1 MRKSNIR
8 ELENLQNA
16 FAMATFPMIEING
29 TITIPEPKFLQIS
42 TKVSVRFSTLIEKD
56 GGAIVGRPASIWPV
70 RAKGTSPWFSNM
82 YDATAHKITT
92 RAFLPVPTNQINFL
106 KIPFETLMSLSFWN
120 KRKIQKKK
128 KKNNVRTSFFSLS
141 FLSFFSFLT
150 YSRRIRTSFAE
161 R

>member
-29 TITIPEPKFLQIS
+29 TITIPESKFLQIS

-128 KKNNVRTSFFSLS
+128 KKITYVRLFSRSVFYPFFP
-141 FLSFFSFLT
+141 FL
-150 YSRRIRTSFAE
+150 RIHGA
-161 R
+161 

>member
-1 MRKSNIR
+1 
-8 ELENLQNA
+8 
-16 FAMATFPMIEING
+16 MATFPMIEING
-29 TITIPEPKFLQIS
+29 TITIPEPKFLHIS
-42 TKVSVRFSTLIEKD
+42 TKVSVRFPTVIEKD
-56 GGAIVGRPASIWPV
+56 GGAIVGRPASILPV
-70 RAKGTSPWFSNM
+70 RAKGTSPWFSNT

-106 KIPFETLMSLSFWN
+106 KIPFETLISLSFWN

-128 KKNNVRTSFFSLS
+128 KITYVVSFFSLS
-141 FLSFFSFLT
+141 FLSFFFFPFLRILT

>member
-1 MRKSNIR
+1 
-8 ELENLQNA
+8 
-16 FAMATFPMIEING
+16 MATFPMIEING
-29 TITIPEPKFLQIS
+29 TITIPEPKFLHIS
-42 TKVSVRFSTLIEKD
+42 TKVSVRFPTVIEKD
-56 GGAIVGRPASIWPV
+56 GGAIVGRPASILPV
-70 RAKGTSPWFSNM
+70 RAKGTSPWFSNT

-106 KIPFETLMSLSFWN
+106 KIPFETLISLSFWN

-128 KKNNVRTSFFSLS
+128 KITYVVSFFSLS
-141 FLSFFSFLT
+141 FLSFFFPFLRILT